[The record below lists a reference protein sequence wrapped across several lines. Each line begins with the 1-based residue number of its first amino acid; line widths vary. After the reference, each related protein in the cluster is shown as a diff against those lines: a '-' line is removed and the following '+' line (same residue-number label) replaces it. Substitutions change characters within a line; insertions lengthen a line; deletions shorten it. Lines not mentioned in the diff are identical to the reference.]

1 MDYLWTLYLYGLKF
15 YVVNSSM
22 NFLLL
27 YGISVIV

>member
-1 MDYLWTLYLYGLKF
+1 LYGLKF